1 MERTHAGET
10 ATGAAPGEAETSIWT
25 GAATDAVLE
34 TPEAPETGEEPA
46 RKDAGT
52 FRVLFV
58 CTGNI
63 CRSAMAERLTL
74 AALGPGSPILVRS
87 AGTRA
92 RTGWPMAERA
102 REVLLRLGADPEGFS
117 SRPLTAE
124 AVADADLV
132 LAASSEHRA
141 EAVALHPRAAA
152 CAFTIAEFGALARA
166 VPLER
171 VLGRGDPVGRA
182 RALLEEAGALRG
194 LVRVDQPDIADPYG
208 GSRRAYREAA
218 RRIADALA
226 VPMHLLRRASA
237 P

>member
-1 MERTHAGET
+1 MECTHAGET
-10 ATGAAPGEAETSIWT
+10 ATGAVPGEAKTRTWT
-25 GAATDAVLE
+25 GAATDAVPT
-34 TPEAPETGEEPA
+34 TPEAPEMGEETA
-46 RKDAGT
+46 RKATGT
-52 FRVLFV
+52 FRILFV

-74 AALGPGSPILVRS
+74 AALGPGSPILVGS

-102 REVLLRLGADPEGFS
+102 REVLLRLGGDSEGFS

-141 EAVALHPRAAA
+141 EAAALYPRAAA
-152 CAFTIAEFGALARA
+152 RAFTIVEFGALARA
-166 VPLER
+166 VPSGK
-171 VLGRGDPVGRA
+171 VLSQGHPVGRA
-182 RALLEEAGALRG
+182 RVLLEEAGALRG
-194 LVRVDQPDIADPYG
+194 LVRVDQPDIVDPYG
-208 GSRRAYREAA
+208 GPRRAYREAA
-218 RRIADALA
+218 RRIVDALA
-226 VPMHLLRRASA
+226 VPMHLLRHASA